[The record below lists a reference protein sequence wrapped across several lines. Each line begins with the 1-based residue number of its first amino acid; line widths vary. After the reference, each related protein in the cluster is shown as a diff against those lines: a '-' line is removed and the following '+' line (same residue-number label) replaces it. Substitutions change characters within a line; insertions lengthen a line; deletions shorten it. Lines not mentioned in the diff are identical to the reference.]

1 MGSRYAVR
9 KREVRRLW
17 VPQAFW
23 VPHSFAFFAKRWE
36 RCCRRRYSF
45 PFNPFTIPRIAF
57 SLRRYQRHW
66 PFLVASTSPAFV
78 RIAIW

>member
-1 MGSRYAVR
+1 MGSRHAVR

-17 VPQAFW
+17 VRRAFW
-23 VPHSFAFFAKRWE
+23 VPHSFAFFAKRWDAAAVG
-36 RCCRRRYSF
+36 YSF

-66 PFLVASTSPAFV
+66 PFLVASTKPAFV